1 MWTLETASLALA
13 AVLGA
18 VTLRDHWTL
27 SRAMRPRPLPPR
39 LARYP
44 SISVIRPIKGRDPEL
59 AENVRSGLE
68 HGYPGEVESL
78 FVFDDE
84 HEYGIAIV
92 EEVIAEYREAGNSDR
107 IEILI
112 CGPPPPDRTGKL
124 NAMLLGVRRARGE
137 LIAFAD
143 SDIRTDRD
151 ALRILVETMFHSKGV
166 GCTFAPAV
174 VSERARSLGDAV
186 CAMLLNGLYT
196 PAAARETLSSDSE
209 LPFVLGQLMLF
220 TRPVLDAIGGLESLR
235 GQLVDDLYIGVLVR
249 RAGYRNV
256 ASTHPIRIIQYGLSP
271 REALS
276 RYTRWL
282 TFSRTG
288 IPQWSFK
295 RPIALRAILFWVGF
309 GAMLGFALSVQWLSA
324 AAFAALATGVAA
336 SVNAL
341 HNRTGCAPLRARH
354 WIASAVLILL
364 APLLLARVHLLQR
377 RVEWRGRVY
386 ELDANSRLAG

>member
-124 NAMLLGVRRARGE
+124 NAMLLGVRG
-137 LIAFAD
+137 L
-143 SDIRTDRD
+143 
-151 ALRILVETMFHSKGV
+151 GV
-166 GCTFAPAV
+166 
-174 VSERARSLGDAV
+174 
-186 CAMLLNGLYT
+186 
-196 PAAARETLSSDSE
+196 SS
-209 LPFVLGQLMLF
+209 
-220 TRPVLDAIGGLESLR
+220 
-235 GQLVDDLYIGVLVR
+235 
-249 RAGYRNV
+249 
-256 ASTHPIRIIQYGLSP
+256 SP
-271 REALS
+271 
-276 RYTRWL
+276 
-282 TFSRTG
+282 SRTRTSG
-288 IPQWSFK
+288 
-295 RPIALRAILFWVGF
+295 RT
-309 GAMLGFALSVQWLSA
+309 
-324 AAFAALATGVAA
+324 ATLCA
-336 SVNAL
+336 S
-341 HNRTGCAPLRARH
+341 
-354 WIASAVLILL
+354 W
-364 APLLLARVHLLQR
+364 
-377 RVEWRGRVY
+377 
-386 ELDANSRLAG
+386 